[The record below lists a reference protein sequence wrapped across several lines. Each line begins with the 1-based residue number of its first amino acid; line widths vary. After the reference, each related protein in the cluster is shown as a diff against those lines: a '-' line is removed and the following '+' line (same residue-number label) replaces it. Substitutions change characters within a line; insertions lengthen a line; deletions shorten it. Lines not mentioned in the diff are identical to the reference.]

1 MFQRKLQFYLCVCDR
16 EVAIDLPMEVD
27 KLKEIASLGQF
38 FSYVAGTT
46 AAVLESEA
54 FTSSS
59 CGAPSSHRGIEIDNY
74 RTTLPTKK
82 GLSSSAAVCVLIA
95 RCFAAVFDVTL
106 SLEQL
111 MEIAYRGEMYT
122 PSRCGRMDQCV
133 VTSLIMRMNPRT
145 ILSIYYVCMY
155 ACMYSMYT
163 CIYVYF
169 RNLSIHQTTNSS
181 HTQVGS
187 MYACMNYIIVERFLR
202 ILKRILYC
210 FCMYVWH
217 VWHRRWV
224 RVSGSCTLSTAHAA
238 CSLFLVR
245 SGCTLSW
252 RTCAPPRTR

>member
-1 MFQRKLQFYLCVCDR
+1 
-16 EVAIDLPMEVD
+16 MEVD

-59 CGAPSSHRGIEIDNY
+59 CGAPSSSHRGIEIDNY

-95 RCFAAVFDVTL
+95 RCFAAVFDLSL

-133 VTSLIMRMNPRT
+133 VTYPISLW
-145 ILSIYYVCMY
+145 
-155 ACMYSMYT
+155 
-163 CIYVYF
+163 
-169 RNLSIHQTTNSS
+169 
-181 HTQVGS
+181 
-187 MYACMNYIIVERFLR
+187 E
-202 ILKRILYC
+202 
-210 FCMYVWH
+210 
-217 VWHRRWV
+217 
-224 RVSGSCTLSTAHAA
+224 
-238 CSLFLVR
+238 
-245 SGCTLSW
+245 
-252 RTCAPPRTR
+252 

>member
-1 MFQRKLQFYLCVCDR
+1 
-16 EVAIDLPMEVD
+16 MEVD

-59 CGAPSSHRGIEIDNY
+59 CGAPSSSHRGIEIDNY